1 MINLLASIL
10 VWLTGLYLISFALVM
25 LLARARAE
33 RFLGCLAS
41 SAFAHYL
48 ELGLRLI
55 ADVEILLY
63 ARQMLFSNFFVI
75 FGWIL
80 VVTTVG
86 LFAVPWQWHQ
96 RFAQWGVPY
105 ATRNLWLV
113 ASALFVFGGFV
124 LAAVILAARSDEA
137 GRLLIERPSKIYLSV
152 QIRR

>member
-25 LLARARAE
+25 LLAPARAK
-33 RFLGCLAS
+33 RFLGGFAN
-41 SAFAHYL
+41 SAFTHYL

-55 ADVEILLY
+55 AGVAILLY
-63 ARQMLFSNFFVI
+63 APQMLFSNFFVI

-80 VVTTVG
+80 VVTTVV

-105 ATRNLWLV
+105 ATRNLRLV
-113 ASALFVFGGFV
+113 AGASFVFGGFV
-124 LAAVILAARSDEA
+124 IAAVIF
-137 GRLLIERPSKIYLSV
+137 GGTER
-152 QIRR
+152 